1 MLKNKTNQDNNMDQ
15 EQIALII
22 KALRNNPRGMTVTQ
36 ISKEID
42 LNRNSVAKYLE
53 VLLISGH
60 VEMKS
65 YGPAKVFYLSQ
76 RVPMSTM
83 LDFSSDYILILDRDL
98 KIIQINNNFTDLI
111 KTKKETTL
119 GQKIQDIPIQIFK
132 TPEMATKLKDAL
144 DGKGTN
150 QKIELTTNKQKHYFN
165 IKLISTTFED
175 GLPGVTIILE
185 NITELKKLEK
195 TLQETNQLNQTIL
208 QNISD
213 SVIVLDQKQK
223 IISANNATAD
233 LLQTPKEKIQQ
244 KKLTDLLAGFEKTLL
259 SKTIKNVTKTGKP
272 ETITDEYAFANNQK
286 GLYKTKVIPVKE
298 GILCIIQKATN

>member
-1 MLKNKTNQDNNMDQ
+1 MLKNKTNIKQTMDQ
-15 EQIALII
+15 EQITLIT

-65 YGPAKVFYLSQ
+65 YGPAKVFYISQ

-98 KIIQINNNFTDLI
+98 KIIQINNNFANLI
-111 KTKKETTL
+111 KTKKNAIIGHRIE
-119 GQKIQDIPIQIFK
+119 DIPIQIFK
-132 TPEMATKLKDAL
+132 TPEMATKLKDTL
-144 DGKGTN
+144 DGKGTT
-150 QKIELTTNKQKHYFN
+150 QKIELTANKQKHYFN

-185 NITELKKLEK
+185 NTTEIKKLEK
-195 TLQETNQLNQTIL
+195 TLQETKQLNQTLL
-208 QNISD
+208 QNMSD
-213 SVIVLDQKQK
+213 SVIVLDQKQT
-223 IISANNATAD
+223 ITSANNAACD

-244 KKLTDLLAGFEKTLL
+244 
-259 SKTIKNVTKTGKP
+259 
-272 ETITDEYAFANNQK
+272 
-286 GLYKTKVIPVKE
+286 
-298 GILCIIQKATN
+298 

>member
-1 MLKNKTNQDNNMDQ
+1 MDQ
-15 EQIALII
+15 EQIALIT

-65 YGPAKVFYLSQ
+65 YGPAKVFYISQ

-98 KIIQINNNFTDLI
+98 KIIQINNNFANLI
-111 KTKKETTL
+111 KTKKDKII

-132 TPEMATKLKDAL
+132 TTEMTTKLKDTL
-144 DGKGTN
+144 DGKGTA
-150 QKIELTTNKQKHYFN
+150 QKIELTANKQNYHFN

-185 NITELKKLEK
+185 NITKLEK
-195 TLQETNQLNQTIL
+195 IEKVLQETKQLHQTLL
-208 QNISD
+208 QNIPE
-213 SVIVLDQKQK
+213 SVIVLDQKHK
-223 IISANNATAD
+223 ITSANNAAAD

-244 KKLTDLLAGFEKTLL
+244 KKLTDLLAGFEKTQLFKAL
-259 SKTIKNVTKTGKP
+259 KQVTKTGKP
-272 ETITDEYAFANNQK
+272 ETITEDYAFANSK
-286 GLYKTKVIPVKE
+286 KALYETKLIPIKDGV
-298 GILCIIQKATN
+298 LCIIRKATN